1 MRQFKPFLL
10 LAFIVP
16 AVNAL
21 ASVGAGVS
29 SSSKSNADEK
39 AFVSSSSA
47 QTKTRDCVIVGGGPV
62 GLAAAITLSRAP
74 HCYRVTVLEK
84 TDGESAVTQY
94 DPSRSFLYNVN
105 SRGLQWFQQEDASIV
120 HKLKKRGVDSTLVGF
135 NIIAADP
142 KVPMPPKPE
151 EVKISSTV
159 SVRTNRTSYWIPRHE
174 MIKALEESCHEQN
187 EQLKQK
193 LKSDGK
199 GGGGSITILGGKEVN
214 SVCQIDGNDDGILE
228 VRCND
233 GSSYEASLIV
243 AADGINSSIRACLG
257 GTKDNKADGNSN
269 PELSSSSS
277 WLRSNAKTFRIK
289 KYKSP
294 ASGLILRALQFPPN
308 FSLIDTDGSKFQTIP
323 SQLYVFR
330 GKNKGPR
337 NFLSVGFL
345 PMKDGTSVRPGNAI
359 VSHDHETLK
368 LKTGSECKEWF
379 KDNFP
384 RIPWDGLIDDA
395 EWERFAQSKG
405 TIFPHC
411 QYSPGSSIS
420 NPNNGGLTGVVMVGD
435 ACHAFSPD
443 IGQGINAGFL
453 DVLALDRSLRGVDID
468 TGKKDEEAEPSN
480 PLTLGKALAKY
491 QSNRRLEHRAL
502 IRLARFGAP
511 YQYNQ
516 PWYRHR
522 VGKFLWQMNVAFR
535 MVLNKLSKNLIPPV
549 AMLMT
554 VQRPDLSYQQIMR
567 RADTTTLVLRIAVI
581 ALAVLG
587 IVAKRGL

>member
-1 MRQFKPFLL
+1 MRQFNPFLL
-10 LAFIVP
+10 LALT
-16 AVNAL
+16 ASAANAL

-29 SSSKSNADEK
+29 SSSSKSNADEK
-39 AFVSSSSA
+39 AFVSSSA

-105 SRGLQWFQQEDASIV
+105 SRGLQWFEQEDLSILQ
-120 HKLKKRGVDSTLVGF
+120 KLQERGVDSTLVGF

-142 KVPMPPKPE
+142 NVPMPPKPE
-151 EVKISSTV
+151 EIKISSTV
-159 SVRTNRTSYWIPRHE
+159 SVRTNRTSYWIPRHQ
-174 MIKALEESCHEQN
+174 MIKALEESCQEQN
-187 EQLKQK
+187 EQLKK
-193 LKSDGK
+193 LKSGE
-199 GGGGSITILGGKEVN
+199 GGGGSITILGGKDVN
-214 SVCQIDGNDDGILE
+214 AVYQADGNDDGILE

-257 GTKDNKADGNSN
+257 GSKDKKDDSVNS
-269 PELSSSSS
+269 ELPSSSS
-277 WLRSNAKTFRIK
+277 WLRSNAKTFRIR

-308 FSLIDTDGSKFQTIP
+308 FSLVDTDGSKFQTIP
-323 SQLYVFR
+323 SQIYAFR

-345 PMKDGTSVRPGNAI
+345 PMKDETTVRPGNAI
-359 VSHDHETLK
+359 VSYDHETLK
-368 LKTGSECKEWF
+368 LKTGAECEAWF

-384 RIPWDGLIDDA
+384 RIPWDDLINDA
-395 EWERFAQSKG
+395 EWERFAKSKG

-411 QYSPGSSIS
+411 QYSPGSSMS

-468 TGKKDEEAEPSN
+468 TGKRNEESADSS
-480 PLTLGKALAKY
+480 LTLGNALAKY
-491 QSNRRLEHRAL
+491 QSNRKLEHRAL

-535 MVLNKLSKNLIPPV
+535 LLLNKLSKNFIPPV

-554 VQRPDLSYQQIMR
+554 VQRPDLSYRQIMR
-567 RADTTTLVLRIAVI
+567 RADTTTLVLRMAVI

-587 IVAKRGL
+587 FVAKRGL